1 MFPSFPKKLKTFK
14 INNIYNIEGDTMNRL
29 SRPKAPFI
37 LAAALAFFTYLLI
50 IFVNSFQADYKIAI
64 RDVAQFSSSGSLMP
78 LFQLGSE
85 LTGEV
90 GVVLRFAGAF
100 ILLSF
105 VFLLL
110 IEKRVSWSLLRK
122 AVLLEGIYY
131 LFNIPFIIYLLV
143 RTNASTATY
152 GAAISYSLQILFVTP
167 IFVALYFKLRD
178 KTFEISEVTKWG
190 ALAVTGFIFG
200 LWAKHFLLAIYALP
214 LDFSKLT
221 FLVGFLNSALTMLI
235 AGIIMIVVLMP
246 LYRKK
251 SASFNT
257 KALGAALV
265 LAGLYAIIFVLIAL
279 FNVEY
284 MRWISLI
291 DWWTMIF
298 VVVGIGF
305 LILKRIHNTE

>member
-1 MFPSFPKKLKTFK
+1 
-14 INNIYNIEGDTMNRL
+14 
-29 SRPKAPFI
+29 
-37 LAAALAFFTYLLI
+37 
-50 IFVNSFQADYKIAI
+50 
-64 RDVAQFSSSGSLMP
+64 MP

-105 VFLLL
+105 VVLLFL
-110 IEKRVSWSLLRK
+110 EKRGSWSFLRK

-131 LFNIPFIIYLLV
+131 LFNNPFIFYLLV

-178 KTFEISEVTKWG
+178 KNFEISEVTKWG

-200 LWAKHFLLAIYALP
+200 LWAKHFLLGIYALP
-214 LDFSKLT
+214 LDFSNLT
-221 FLVGFLNSALTMLI
+221 FLVGFLNSALTMLS

-257 KALGAALV
+257 KALGAALI
-265 LAGLYAIIFVLIAL
+265 LSRLYAIIFVLIAL